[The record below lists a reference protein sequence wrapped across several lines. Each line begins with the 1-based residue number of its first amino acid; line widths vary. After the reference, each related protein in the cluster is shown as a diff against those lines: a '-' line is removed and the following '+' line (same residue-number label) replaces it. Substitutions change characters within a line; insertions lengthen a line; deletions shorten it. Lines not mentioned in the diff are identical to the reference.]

1 MLLIECPYCGK
12 RPELEFSHGGQAHVA
27 RAKNPADVS
36 AQEWTDFLYMR
47 SNIKGVH
54 AERWRHT
61 HGCGRFF
68 NALRDTT
75 TDHFVAT
82 YKAGEPRPTIAGQ
95 APGGVGSP
103 GRVGSPGEAGSP
115 REASSPGGAGSSGG
129 AGVPSGAGSPR
140 SPGLDPQ
147 VHS

>member
-12 RPELEFSHGGQAHVA
+12 RPELEFTHGGQAHVA

-75 TDHFVAT
+75 TDHFLGT
-82 YKAGEPRPTIAGQ
+82 YKTGEPRPVTDGQ
-95 APGGVGSP
+95 ATSVSGSRAAGGFDPKV
-103 GRVGSPGEAGSP
+103 
-115 REASSPGGAGSSGG
+115 AS
-129 AGVPSGAGSPR
+129 
-140 SPGLDPQ
+140 
-147 VHS
+147 